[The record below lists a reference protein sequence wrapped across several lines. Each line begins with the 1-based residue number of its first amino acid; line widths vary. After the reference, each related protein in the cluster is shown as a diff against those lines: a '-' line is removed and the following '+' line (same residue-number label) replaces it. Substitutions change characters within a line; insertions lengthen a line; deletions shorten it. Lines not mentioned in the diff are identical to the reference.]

1 MLFLFD
7 GMVNGTASW
16 IFLSDSSLL
25 VHRNSSD
32 FCVLILCPA
41 TLLTSLLSS
50 SSFLVA
56 SLEFSVCGLVSSA
69 VTALLLLFQ
78 FGFISFSSLI
88 TMARTSKTLL
98 NKSDESGHSY
108 LVSNLKGNAFSFS
121 LLSMMLADGLHI
133 SLLLCWGMFPLCS
146 LFAAF
151 IINSCWILSKA
162 FSAYTE
168 MIVWFLSLQFV
179 SVMYHIDWFA
189 NIENYCIPGIKPTW
203 SRSVSLKLSILL
215 V

>member
-1 MLFLFD
+1 M
-7 GMVNGTASW
+7 
-16 IFLSDSSLL
+16 
-25 VHRNSSD
+25 HRNSSD

-98 NKSDESGHSY
+98 NKSDQSGHSY

-121 LLSMMLADGLHI
+121 LLSMMLVVGL
-133 SLLLCWGMFPLCS
+133 SYVTFRM
-146 LFAAF
+146 
-151 IINSCWILSKA
+151 LS
-162 FSAYTE
+162 
-168 MIVWFLSLQFV
+168 
-179 SVMYHIDWFA
+179 
-189 NIENYCIPGIKPTW
+189 
-203 SRSVSLKLSILL
+203 
-215 V
+215 